1 MVWPWPSGARITDF
15 RYEGRIGAHVPYN
28 HARAGFSRVN
38 RELRPKRPRGLKKM
52 EFISVMVKFTDGP
65 LVKFA
70 ALKLGL
76 RIISRGRWK

>member
-1 MVWPWPSGARITDF
+1 
-15 RYEGRIGAHVPYN
+15 
-28 HARAGFSRVN
+28 
-38 RELRPKRPRGLKKM
+38 M

-76 RIISRGRWK
+76 RIISRRRRK